1 MKKYQK
7 REYVINPQPL
17 NIDAHEEKVHM
28 KYYFWN
34 QYVYFSEDIDE
45 QFTEPL
51 IYELYIRVFV
61 DSNHVYDKNTS
72 IFITRLFSVVVSTS
86 TTWS

>member
-1 MKKYQK
+1 MNNYPK
-7 REYVINPQPL
+7 RWYEIDPQL
-17 NIDAHEEKVHM
+17 LTIAANYGKVQM
-28 KYYFWN
+28 NYDFLN

-45 QFTEPL
+45 KFTEPL